1 MYEPSRRQWLL
12 GVPSI
17 LGALL
22 VFDNPNAAGQTRR
35 PVRQRTRRRVRRR
48 VRRRAVRRVVQ
59 GRPVWVVP
67 IGIAV
72 GWELA
77 YENRIVVVTDITIA
91 ERDGMQ
97 VQVASVQDSLGK
109 TEHVEILHEDTD
121 DNRKD
126 LEGTVL
132 PGTDTTTPGVD
143 SEVDN

>member
-22 VFDNPNAAGQTRR
+22 VFDNPNAAGQ
-35 PVRQRTRRRVRRR
+35 TRRRVRRR

-109 TEHVEILHEDTD
+109 TEHVEILREDTD
-121 DNRKD
+121 DNRKG